1 MIEPTGHPLSDALA
15 SDEQR
20 FTELF
25 WAHHAQVLAYC
36 RRRLPHDLADD
47 AVAETFTTA
56 WRTVAQA
63 PDDHRLW
70 LLGLARGSVA
80 NLRRRRDRF
89 ARLADRLAALDQPR
103 PERDHAET
111 TGWQGP
117 FLTAFGS
124 LSEDDQEV
132 LRLTTWEG
140 LGPAD
145 AARVLCCSTT
155 AVKVRLYR
163 ARQRLRKAL
172 SQDEAVATPPPHP
185 RSSSARRLAF
195 TDIPPSRPKESR

>member
-1 MIEPTGHPLSDALA
+1 MIEPTGHRSPNASA
-15 SDEQR
+15 SDDQR

-25 WAHHAQVLAYC
+25 RAYHPQVLAYC

-56 WRTVAQA
+56 WRTLARA
-63 PDDHRLW
+63 PADQRLW

-80 NLRRRRDRF
+80 NVRRRRDRF
-89 ARLADRLAALDQPR
+89 ARLGDRLATLDQPR
-103 PERDHAET
+103 PARDHAET

-145 AARVLCCSTT
+145 TAAVLGCSTT
-155 AVKVRLYR
+155 AVKVRLHR

-172 SQDEAVATPPPHP
+172 GQAEAVTAPPLA
-185 RSSSARRLAF
+185 RSSSTARLAF
-195 TDIPPSRPKESR
+195 TDVPASRSKESR

>member
-1 MIEPTGHPLSDALA
+1 MIEPTRQRSSAAEA

-25 WAHHAQVLAYC
+25 QAHLAQVLAYC
-36 RRRLPHDLADD
+36 RRRLPQDLADD
-47 AVAETFTTA
+47 AVAETFYTA
-56 WRTVAQA
+56 WRTLARA
-63 PDDHRLW
+63 PEDQRLW

-89 ARLADRLAALDQPR
+89 ARLGDRLATLDR
-103 PERDHAET
+103 PVPEGDHAET

-117 FLTAFGS
+117 FLTAFDS

-132 LRLTTWEG
+132 LRLTIWEG

-145 AARVLCCSTT
+145 TAAVLHCSTS
-155 AVKVRLYR
+155 AVKVRLHR
-163 ARQRLRKAL
+163 ARQRLRKSLAQAEGA
-172 SQDEAVATPPPHP
+172 SRPAAHSPSVG
-185 RSSSARRLAF
+185 RLEF
-195 TDIPPSRPKESR
+195 TGIPPSCTKES

>member
-1 MIEPTGHPLSDALA
+1 MIEPTGHRSPDA
-15 SDEQR
+15 STSEEQR
-20 FTELF
+20 FIELF
-25 WAHHAQVLAYC
+25 RAHHAEVLAYC
-36 RRRLPHDLADD
+36 RRRLTYDLADD
-47 AVAETFTTA
+47 AVAETFVLA
-56 WRTVAQA
+56 WRALARA
-63 PDDHRLW
+63 PDDQRLW

-89 ARLADRLAALDQPR
+89 ARLGDRLARLDQPR

-117 FLTAFGS
+117 FMTAFAS

-145 AARVLCCSTT
+145 TAAVLGCSTS
-155 AVKVRLYR
+155 AVKVRLHR
-163 ARQRLRKAL
+163 ARRRLRKAL
-172 SQDEAVATPPPHP
+172 GEAEAATAVPLA
-185 RSSSARRLAF
+185 RSSSPARLAF
-195 TDIPPSRPKESR
+195 TDFPPSRSKESR

>member
-1 MIEPTGHPLSDALA
+1 MTEPTGHRSPDAPT

-25 WAHHAQVLAYC
+25 RAHLAQVLAYC

-47 AVAETFTTA
+47 AVADTFATA
-56 WRTVAQA
+56 WRTLARA
-63 PDDHRLW
+63 PEDQRLW

-89 ARLADRLAALDQPR
+89 ARLGDRLATLDQPR
-103 PERDHAET
+103 PGRDHAET
-111 TGWQGP
+111 TGWQDP

-140 LGPAD
+140 LGPAET
-145 AARVLCCSTT
+145 AAVLGCSTS
-155 AVKVRLYR
+155 AVKVRLHR
-163 ARQRLRKAL
+163 ARQRLRKDLA
-172 SQDEAVATPPPHP
+172 QAEAASPPHT
-185 RSSSARRLAF
+185 RSSLVGRLAF
-195 TDIPPSRPKESR
+195 TDVPPSRTKES

>member
-1 MIEPTGHPLSDALA
+1 MTEHTGDEAADTSVSDA
-15 SDEQR
+15 QR

-25 WAHHAQVLAYC
+25 RANYAQVLTYC

-56 WRTVAQA
+56 WRTLALA
-63 PDDHRLW
+63 PDDQKLW

-89 ARLADRLAALDQPR
+89 ARLGDRLAALDQPR

-111 TGWQGP
+111 AGWQGP
-117 FLTAFGS
+117 FLTAFSS
-124 LSEDDQEV
+124 LSEVDQEV
-132 LRLTTWEG
+132 LRLTTWER
-140 LGPAD
+140 LGPSD
-145 AARVLCCSTT
+145 AAAVLGCSTT
-155 AVKVRLYR
+155 AVKVRLHR

-172 SQDEAVATPPPHP
+172 SRGETVNALPLA
-185 RSSSARRLAF
+185 RSSSAARLAF
-195 TDIPPSRPKESR
+195 TDIPQSRAKESR

>member
-1 MIEPTGHPLSDALA
+1 MIDPTGHRSPESSA
-15 SDEQR
+15 SNEQR

-25 WAHHAQVLAYC
+25 WAHYAQVLAYC

-56 WRTVAQA
+56 WRTLARA
-63 PDDHRLW
+63 PDDERLW

-89 ARLADRLAALDQPR
+89 ARLGDRLATLDRPR

-145 AARVLCCSTT
+145 AAAVLGCSTA
-155 AVKVRLYR
+155 AVKVRLHR

-172 SQDEAVATPPPHP
+172 GKAEASTQAPLA
-185 RSSSARRLAF
+185 RSSSTARPAL
-195 TDIPPSRPKESR
+195 TDVPPSRSKETR

>member
-1 MIEPTGHPLSDALA
+1 MTEPTGRRLPDAPT

-25 WAHHAQVLAYC
+25 RAHLAQVLAYC
-36 RRRLPHDLADD
+36 RRRLPDDLADD

-56 WRTVAQA
+56 WRTLARA
-63 PDDHRLW
+63 PEDQRLW

-89 ARLADRLAALDQPR
+89 ARLGDRLATLDRPV
-103 PERDHAET
+103 PERDHAEA

-117 FLTAFGS
+117 FLTAFDS
-124 LSEDDQEV
+124 LSGDDQEV

-140 LGPAD
+140 LGSAE
-145 AARVLCCSTT
+145 AAAVLGCPTSAVRVL
-155 AVKVRLYR
+155 LHR

-172 SQDEAVATPPPHP
+172 AQAESAGTPPLPLP
-185 RSSSARRLAF
+185 SLVGRLVF
-195 TDIPPSRPKESR
+195 TDLPPSRTKES

>member
-1 MIEPTGHPLSDALA
+1 MIEPTGRRSNDATASDA
-15 SDEQR
+15 QH
-20 FTELF
+20 FTQLF
-25 WAHHAQVLAYC
+25 WAHHAHVLAYC
-36 RRRLPHDLADD
+36 RRRLPYDLADD

-56 WRTVAQA
+56 WRTLAQA
-63 PDDHRLW
+63 PDDQRLW

-80 NLRRRRDRF
+80 NLRRHRDSF
-89 ARLADRLAALDQPR
+89 ARLGDRLATLDQPR

-111 TGWQGP
+111 IGWQGP

-124 LSEDDQEV
+124 LSEGDQEV

-145 AARVLCCSTT
+145 TAAVLDCPTT
-155 AVKVRLYR
+155 AVKARLHR

-172 SQDEAVATPPPHP
+172 GQAGVVATSPLSL
-185 RSSSARRLAF
+185 SSGAHLAF
-195 TDIPPSRPKESR
+195 SDIPPSRSKGTR

>member
-1 MIEPTGHPLSDALA
+1 MIELTGHRSSDASA

-25 WAHHAQVLAYC
+25 WAHHTQVLAYC

-56 WRTVAQA
+56 WRTLAQA
-63 PDDHRLW
+63 PDDQRLW

-80 NLRRRRDRF
+80 NVRRRRDRF
-89 ARLADRLAALDQPR
+89 ARLGDRLAALEQPR
-103 PERDHAET
+103 PERDHGET
-111 TGWQGP
+111 IGWQGP

-124 LSEDDQEV
+124 LSENDQEV

-145 AARVLCCSTT
+145 SAAVLGCSTT
-155 AVKVRLYR
+155 AVKVRLHR

-172 SQDEAVATPPPHP
+172 GQAEATATPPPH
-185 RSSSARRLAF
+185 RSSSSARLAF
-195 TDIPPSRPKESR
+195 TIPPSRSKESR

>member
-1 MIEPTGHPLSDALA
+1 MIEPTGHRPSDPSAT
-15 SDEQR
+15 DEQR
-20 FTELF
+20 FTALF
-25 WAHHAQVLAYC
+25 LAYHAQVLAYC

-56 WRTVAQA
+56 WRSLPRAS
-63 PDDHRLW
+63 DDDRLW

-89 ARLADRLAALDQPR
+89 ARLGERLARLDQPR
-103 PERDHAET
+103 PQRDHAEN

-132 LRLTTWEG
+132 LRLTTWEE
-140 LGPAD
+140 LGPTD
-145 AARVLCCSTT
+145 TAAILGCSIT
-155 AVKVRLYR
+155 AVKVRLHR

-172 SQDEAVATPPPHP
+172 NQAEAVGAPPIARPPSAT
-185 RSSSARRLAF
+185 RLAF
-195 TDIPPSRPKESR
+195 TDVAPSRSKESR